1 MMYRKITF
9 IVLMVLSITPSI
21 AQEGRK
27 VWLSGSSRG
36 IIYADKFETGGDVRD
51 TTTARKTQSGY
62 ALVDLGI
69 HVQPVKNVEIQ
80 GMLRIRND
88 LGGFWGSGVTLDL
101 RQLSV
106 KGVIADIIR
115 FQLGDI
121 DYKLSPYTFQNSE
134 EWVLQNT
141 GPLTTVP
148 LDFIR
153 YDVFQNDDLT
163 WRQQGLAT
171 DFGFQFK
178 KIIKEANF
186 SLFVNRVQA
195 GFDNGGNDR
204 MIGGG
209 MMEIIPMENLRA
221 RFHYVNLFDIAE
233 TSSNPVA
240 LNNPVQTLAVL
251 YDKQFGAWSGH
262 AEFEGGRS
270 KMEWLG
276 DDEAPVLEDG
286 FFDAQVSAK
295 HASSGIKMSV
305 SWREV
310 GSNFRSPG
318 AQSKRIRFNSSVQAY
333 QRYGNEQAL
342 RQISTY
348 DLVRDASLYNTQIQ
362 AGLMAFDPRY
372 GNATPYGR
380 ATPNRRG
387 VTTGIE
393 WREKADKVGL
403 NIGFDRLSDI
413 VGQGTDEKRNFTLLS
428 VGGDIRIDKYL
439 NLKQKLNL
447 TATWQSENTERDGSE
462 FDAVDLSNSIIQ
474 AGLEWE
480 FIPKLSLLGELRQ
493 WTSDGT
499 DLLATRDDFSQI
511 TDYNTFVT
519 KTNETFWGSGLQY
532 TFSEKIKAQ
541 VFYQQFSWEDEISGQ
556 LPYKWENWQINLYMA
571 F

>member
-1 MMYRKITF
+1 MYRKIIF
-9 IVLMVLSITPSI
+9 IALMVFSIAPSF

-27 VWLSGSSRG
+27 VWLSGASRG
-36 IIYADKFETGGDVRD
+36 VIYADNFTTGGSETD
-51 TTTARKTQSGY
+51 TVTPRKTQSGY

-141 GPLTTVP
+141 GPISSVP
-148 LDFIR
+148 LDFLR

-163 WRQQGLAT
+163 WRQQGVAT

-178 KIIKEANF
+178 KVIKEANF
-186 SLFVNRVQA
+186 SLFTNRVQA
-195 GFDNGGNDR
+195 GFNNGGNDR

-209 MMEIIPMENLRA
+209 MMEIIPIENLRA
-221 RFHYVNLFDIAE
+221 RLHYVNLFDLSG
-233 TSSNPVA
+233 TSNNPIT
-240 LNNPVQTLAVL
+240 LNNPVQTLAL
-251 YDKQFGAWSGH
+251 MYDKSFTKWSTH
-262 AEFEGGRS
+262 AEIEGGQS
-270 KMEWLG
+270 KMEWIG
-276 DDEAPVLEDG
+276 DTEAPVLEDG
-286 FFDAQVSAK
+286 FFDAKVSAK
-295 HASSGIKMSV
+295 HKGTGLKMSA

-310 GSNFRSPG
+310 GANFRSPG
-318 AQSKRIRFNSSVQAY
+318 AQTKRIRYNAAPQAY
-333 QRYGNEQAL
+333 QLYGNQQDL
-342 RQISTY
+342 RDISTY

-362 AGLMAFDPRY
+362 EGLMAFDPRY

-387 VTTGIE
+387 VSTGVE
-393 WREKADKVGL
+393 WREKKEKAGFSV
-403 NIGFDRLSDI
+403 GFDRLSDI
-413 VGQGTDEKRNFTLLS
+413 VGQGTDEKRNFTILS
-428 VGGDIRIDKYL
+428 LAGDLRIDQYVG
-439 NLKQKLNL
+439 LKHKLEL
-447 TATWQSENTERDGSE
+447 KASYQSESTQRGGTEFE
-462 FDAVDLSNSIIQ
+462 TVDLSNGITQI
-474 AGLEWE
+474 GLEWE
-480 FIPKLSLLGELRQ
+480 FLPKLSLVGEIRQ
-493 WTSDGT
+493 WTSEGT
-499 DLLATRDDFSQI
+499 DLYATRGVYSEVI
-511 TDYNTFVT
+511 DYNTFET
-519 KTNETFWGSGLQY
+519 KTNETFWGSGIQY

-541 VFYQQFSWEDEISGQ
+541 VFYQEFSWEDELSDK
-556 LPYKWENWQINLYMA
+556 LPYQWNNWQINFYMA